1 MHKFINLFLAAIL
14 VLNFVIYDAS
24 AQAVY
29 QIDDVIID
37 KTAKDVATARQQGI
51 NSAQIEA
58 FNVLL
63 SRILIDP
70 AQKQNLLVLSPVEIN
85 GLIAD
90 YEVISEKSSTTRYI
104 ANVSFRF
111 RPESVRK
118 LLRENGID
126 YVEAVKDRTL
136 ILPVLA
142 LGEQDVLFRD
152 DNLWLKNWQNI
163 PRKFSFTSPVL
174 PIGDIDDVG
183 TTALD
188 DGKINLS
195 IETYN
200 YFVDRYKTQDILLIK
215 LYQQDEQT
223 DTSKIDIFRIDRS
236 DASLVLLDEL
246 NFPLSSKSYN
256 QLIIE
261 ILNYLESKWKED
273 HVVNVGTIKNIIFV
287 IRFNGQNI
295 WYDVQDK
302 LRKIQFIENFNI
314 TRINPKFVEIQ
325 AQINTNFE
333 KLSAALTAHGFNIQ
347 EIKQDVYQII
357 IP

>member
-1 MHKFINLFLAAIL
+1 MHKFIKFLGAIL
-14 VLNFVIYDAS
+14 ILNFVIFDAF

-29 QIDDVIID
+29 KIDDVIID

-58 FNVLL
+58 FNILL
-63 SRILIDP
+63 SRILIDSG
-70 AQKQNLLVLSPVEIN
+70 QKQNLLVLSPLEIN

-111 RPESVRK
+111 RPDSVRK

-142 LGEQDVLFRD
+142 LGEQDVLFTD
-152 DNLWLKNWQNI
+152 DNLWLKNWQNT
-163 PRKFSFTSPVL
+163 PRKFSFISPVL

-183 TTALD
+183 TIALN

-200 YFVDRYKTQDILLIK
+200 YFVDRYKTQDILLVK

-223 DTSKIDIFRIDRS
+223 NTSKIDIFRIDRS

-256 QLIIE
+256 QLIVE
-261 ILNYLESKWKED
+261 TLNYLESKWKQD
-273 HVVNVGTIKNIIFV
+273 HVVSVQTIKNIIFV
-287 IRFNGQNI
+287 IRFDGQNI

-314 TRINPKFVEIQ
+314 TKINPKFVEIQ

-333 KLSAALTAHGFNIQ
+333 KLSAALIAHGFNIQ
-347 EIKQDVYQII
+347 EVKQDVYEII